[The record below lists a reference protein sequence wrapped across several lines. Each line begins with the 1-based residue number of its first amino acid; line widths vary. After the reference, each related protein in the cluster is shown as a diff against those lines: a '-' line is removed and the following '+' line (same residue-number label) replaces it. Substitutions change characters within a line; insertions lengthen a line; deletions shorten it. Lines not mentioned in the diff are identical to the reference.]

1 MLFKKI
7 WARLVAGGMPRS
19 EAVRYARKVAPAAAQ
34 GIQEGMAAALTDEEN
49 YQLQRI
55 KEVLQEAGD
64 KARDGG
70 LV

>member
-7 WARLVAGGMPRS
+7 WARLREKLTRS
-19 EAVRYARKVAPAAAQ
+19 EAVRYAREVGPAAAQ
-34 GIQEGMAAALTDEEN
+34 GLQEGMAAALTDEEN

-55 KEVLQEAGD
+55 KEVLQEAGAR
-64 KARDGG
+64 ARDGG